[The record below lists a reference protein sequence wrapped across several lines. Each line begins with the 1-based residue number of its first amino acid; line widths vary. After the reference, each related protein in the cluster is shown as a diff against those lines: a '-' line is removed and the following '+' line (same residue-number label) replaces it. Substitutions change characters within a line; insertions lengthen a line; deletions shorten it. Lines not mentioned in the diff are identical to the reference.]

1 VFDIVLDKGGLD
13 ALMEPEVG
21 TTLGS
26 KYIKE
31 VMLYASADTLS
42 M

>member
-1 VFDIVLDKGGLD
+1 MFDIVLDKGGLD

-21 TTLGS
+21 TALGS

-31 VMLYASADTLS
+31 VNAFVDLADTL
-42 M
+42 